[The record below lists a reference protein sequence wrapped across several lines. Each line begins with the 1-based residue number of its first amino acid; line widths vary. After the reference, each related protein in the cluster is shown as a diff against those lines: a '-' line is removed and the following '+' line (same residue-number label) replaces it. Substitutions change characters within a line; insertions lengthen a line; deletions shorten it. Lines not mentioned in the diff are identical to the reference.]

1 MDNKDYALM
10 SIVPTLYFE
19 DENITCEQRKN
30 LMSEYLDSKH
40 NTQYDDIISRWEQT
54 LFNGKNRVFD
64 YPLNS
69 GYNFKYKISK
79 NRGLVA
85 VDYTEKGVIPQ
96 TQFTDDKIIYSGIY
110 IPEPELD
117 FWGKVSKS
125 VISRKCNKVME

>member
-1 MDNKDYALM
+1 MWNFLLLWKNAAVSKRLIWDQAFQFEKYKGIYEAIKIDLIFLDNKDYALM

-64 YPLNS
+64 YP
-69 GYNFKYKISK
+69 
-79 NRGLVA
+79 
-85 VDYTEKGVIPQ
+85 
-96 TQFTDDKIIYSGIY
+96 
-110 IPEPELD
+110 
-117 FWGKVSKS
+117 
-125 VISRKCNKVME
+125 